1 MGGWCVYIVTMYSM
15 GCVCLCVCGVCDGVF
30 LVAGYVPLSR
40 TKIDFS
46 SDLEKTDPNQKK
58 KKKKKVRNT
67 HSRNVHSG

>member
-1 MGGWCVYIVTMYSM
+1 MCAVCCV
-15 GCVCLCVCGVCDGVF
+15 LCDGVL

-58 KKKKKVRNT
+58 KKKKKVRNMY
-67 HSRNVHSG
+67 SRSVHSG